1 MVVAVMLIGELAR
14 KSGLSKDTIRFYK
27 EIGLIDA
34 RSREAGS
41 RKYMEFDP
49 EMLERLVTI
58 AQGKSLGFTLN
69 EMKHL
74 LATWGIV
81 EMPIAEKLTIIDRKL
96 EEIAEKMHQLEEI
109 QSFLTIKRNKI
120 IQESED

>member
-1 MVVAVMLIGELAR
+1 MLIGELAK

-27 EIGLIDA
+27 EIGLIEA
-34 RSREAGS
+34 RSREAGT

-49 EMLERLVTI
+49 EMLERLVKI

-69 EMKHL
+69 EIKHL

-81 EMPIAEKLTIIDRKL
+81 EMPNADKLTIIDRKL

-109 QSFLTIKRNKI
+109 QLFLTVKRHKI
-120 IQESED
+120 IQASEN